1 MNNTYSTNKRK
12 IFNDP
17 VYGFITLRHEILF
30 DLIDHPYFQRLRRIK
45 QLGLTH
51 LVYPGALHTR
61 FHHAL
66 GAMHLMNRAIDTLR
80 SKGHEITEE
89 EALGAA
95 IAILLHD
102 IGHGPFSHA
111 LEFCL
116 VDGIHHEEISI
127 ILMEELNQQFDGKL
141 STGIAIFKDEYPK
154 KFLHQLVSSQ
164 LDMDRLDYLKRDS
177 FYTGVTEGDVGSD
190 RIIKMLNVADNE
202 LVIDEKA
209 VYSIE
214 NYIVARRFMYWQVY
228 LHKTVVS
235 AEHMIIHVLKLAKKM
250 AMAGEEL
257 FASPALKKFL
267 YGEISGAD
275 MKTSKEALNAFTLL
289 DDNDVMG
296 AIKVWMHHPNK
307 ALSLMSTQIIN
318 RELFKIQISKEEIRD
333 EIVDS
338 LKEKIKLQYEL
349 STEDIDNFVFT
360 GELVNNAYNPSKETI
375 NLLLKN
381 GKTLDIVDASDNL
394 NISPLS
400 QPVKKYFVCFP
411 RLK

>member
-1 MNNTYSTNKRK
+1 MNDTYSTNKRK

-66 GAMHLMNRAIDTLR
+66 GAMHLMNRALDTLK
-80 SKGHEITEE
+80 SKGQEITEE
-89 EALGAA
+89 EALGAS

-116 VDGIHHEEISI
+116 ADGIHHEEISI
-127 ILMEELNQQFDGKL
+127 LLMEELNKQFGGKL
-141 STGIAIFKDEYPK
+141 SLGISIFKNEYPK

-190 RIIKMLNVADNE
+190 RIIKMLNVSNNE

-235 AEHMIIHVLKLAKKM
+235 AEHMIINVLKLAKNL
-250 AMAGEEL
+250 AMKGEEL

-267 YGEISGAD
+267 YGEISGSD
-275 MKTSKEALNAFTLL
+275 FRSDLGALEAFTLL

-296 AIKVWMHHPNK
+296 AIKVWMQHPNK
-307 ALSLMSTQIIN
+307 ALSLLSGQIIN
-318 RELFKIQISKEEIRD
+318 RELFKIQISKEEIRE
-333 EIVDS
+333 EIVES
-338 LKEKIKLQYEL
+338 LKSRVADNYGIALMEL
-349 STEDIDNFVFT
+349 DNFVFT
-360 GELVNNAYNPSKETI
+360 GALVNNAYNPSKETI

>member
-80 SKGHEITEE
+80 SKGHDITEE

-235 AEHMIIHVLKLAKKM
+235 AEHMIIHVLKLAKKL

-338 LKEKIKLQYEL
+338 LKEKIKLQHEL